1 MYLHQSV
8 QFIFLGLTMRIIDLL
23 EGKDFDELEFVRKDG
38 DKSELDYDLVD
49 DLTFF
54 MNNDDDIYRR
64 LVYPAVQKCV
74 GSIKNKSKINH
85 NIFKT
90 AAVESYKTYVKK
102 FPIRELTDE
111 LEDELCNKV
120 CLKMKE
126 DLMKQYQE
134 GKYKD

>member
-8 QFIFLGLTMRIIDLL
+8 QFIFLGLTMRSIDLL

-64 LVYPAVQKCV
+64 LVYPAVQKCI
-74 GSIKNKSKINH
+74 GSIKNKSEVNH
-85 NIFKT
+85 NIFNT
-90 AAVESYKTYVKK
+90 ATVESYKTYIKK
-102 FPIRELTDE
+102 FPIRELADE
-111 LEDELCNKV
+111 LEEELCNKV

-126 DLMKQYQE
+126 DLIKQYQE